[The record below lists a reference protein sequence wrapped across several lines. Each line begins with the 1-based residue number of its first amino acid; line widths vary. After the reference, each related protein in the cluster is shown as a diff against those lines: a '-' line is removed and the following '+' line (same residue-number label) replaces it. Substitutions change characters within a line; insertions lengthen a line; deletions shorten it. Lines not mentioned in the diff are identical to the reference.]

1 MNSKPIILIAAAALI
16 SATACDRDIES
27 TVQPQHVTFTLSF
40 DGAAAS
46 ATRATYDGL
55 TGVWEVGDEVYVYL
69 TSTDNVSYGP
79 YTFTPDA
86 AGERATFQAEITGI
100 PDGTRIASID
110 AYHYDNL
117 DAVAFDNG
125 TISYSLPAAADGT
138 LSYMTVSSYDYP
150 SGSEPAA
157 SEGGTI
163 DITEA
168 LTFTHCLSRIDIET
182 DIPNI
187 RDVTIGMVGGSFPS
201 SGRLDVAD
209 GVTTAAATTALLHA
223 TPSDNFQ
230 IGIIPVDFG
239 GDRKLRAVVVT
250 TDGEAYTREVT
261 VSAFEKAKR
270 YTLDLS
276 TGPGINSVTPVS
288 TEEALIKM
296 SNSDGGD
303 FVLTADITLQEI
315 PNIPGFKGSLDG
327 NGYKISLPETS
338 SVDASEAGIFGSIAN
353 DVTITNL
360 NVDAKTLTMNTRNG
374 GIIAGSVTSGTI
386 TLNNVHVTGTVTAS
400 QSGEG
405 DDNHIFAG
413 GLVGFVKN
421 GAYIAATNC
430 SFSGTITANQ
440 PQSIAE
446 YQYNSY
452 VGGIVGSVESGIEE
466 FKNDEYHGSEAGNP
480 EAGNPEAGKGSTI
493 TNCFVMNSTISNLL
507 GGKTDWPYLL
517 ERATEF
523 YTGGI
528 AGRCTGLIIEC
539 SVTNTKIS
547 GVRSDNGYRKM
558 IKPIL
563 GNDYYEHINNDNN
576 SYTNVTING
585 GEARTGIYKGSKAA
599 GTDTPSYEELQ

>member
-1 MNSKPIILIAAAALI
+1 MILAAAALMI
-16 SATACDRDIES
+16 TATACNKSEEPA
-27 TVQPQHVTFTLSF
+27 TQPQGVSFSLSF
-40 DGAAAS
+40 DGTTS
-46 ATRATYDGL
+46 PETRVAFEDDAL
-55 TGVWEVGDEVYVYL
+55 TGQWEDGDIVYVCL
-69 TSTDNVSYGP
+69 NSTKGTVYGP
-79 YTFTPDA
+79 FKATPDA
-86 AGERATFQAEITGI
+86 AGERASFTAEINDV
-100 PDGTRIASID
+100 PAGTKIAGID

-117 DAVAFDNG
+117 DEVKFADGAI
-125 TISYSLPAAADGT
+125 TYSLPASNNGT
-138 LSYMTVSSYDYP
+138 LSYLTVSSFDY
-150 SGSEPAA
+150 SVGSEP
-157 SEGGTI
+157 EVIDGGKI
-163 DITEA
+163 DINET
-168 LTFTHCLSRIDIET
+168 LTFTQRLA
-182 DIPNI
+182 
-187 RDVTIGMVGGSFPS
+187 
-201 SGRLDVAD
+201 RLDIKTDLSIKEITLSLTDAEFPTSASLNVAD
-209 GVTTAAATTALLHA
+209 DNTSATASASMIRINPAV
-223 TPSDNFQ
+223 DDYYQ
-230 IGIIPVDFG
+230 IGLVPVSFG
-239 GDRKLRAVVVT
+239 SGKTMKATVIT
-250 TDGEAYTREVT
+250 TNGEAYTREVT

-276 TGPGINSVTPVS
+276 LSTGSGLNEITAVS
-288 TEEALIKM
+288 TEEGLKEL
-296 SNSDGGD
+296 SGKSGN

-315 PNIPGFKGSLDG
+315 PNIPGFQGYLDG

-338 SVDASEAGIFGSIAN
+338 SVEASEAGIFGSIAN

-400 QSGEG
+400 QSEEG

-421 GAYIAATNC
+421 GAFIAATNC

-440 PQSIAE
+440 PKGLTAE
-446 YQYNSY
+446 SQYNSY

-466 FKNDEYHGSEAGNP
+466 FDNDEYHGS
-480 EAGNPEAGKGSTI
+480 EAGKGSTI

-507 GGKTDWPYLL
+507 GGGTYWPYVL

-528 AGRCTGLIIEC
+528 AGRCTGLIIDC
-539 SVTNTKIS
+539 SVTDTKIS

-563 GNDYYEHINNDNN
+563 GNDYYEHIYNDNN

-585 GEARTGIYKGSKAA
+585 EVRNGMYKGSKAA
-599 GTDTPSYEELQ
+599 GTDTPSYSDL

>member
-1 MNSKPIILIAAAALI
+1 MILAAAALMI
-16 SATACDRDIES
+16 TATACNKSEEPA
-27 TVQPQHVTFTLSF
+27 TQPQGVSFSLSF
-40 DGAAAS
+40 DGTTS
-46 ATRATYDGL
+46 PETRVAFEDEAL
-55 TGVWEVGDEVYVYL
+55 TGKWEAYDVVYVL
-69 TSTDNVSYGP
+69 LNSTEGTVYGP
-79 YTFTPDA
+79 YKATPDA
-86 AGERATFQAEITGI
+86 AGERASFTAEINNVTKGI
-100 PDGTRIASID
+100 KIAGID

-117 DAVAFDNG
+117 DEVKFADGAI
-125 TISYSLPAAADGT
+125 TYSLPASNNGT
-138 LSYMTVSSYDYP
+138 LSYLTVSSFDYP
-150 SGSEPAA
+150 DGSEP
-157 SEGGTI
+157 EVIDGGEI
-163 DITEA
+163 DINET
-168 LTFTHCLSRIDIET
+168 LTFTQRLA
-182 DIPNI
+182 
-187 RDVTIGMVGGSFPS
+187 
-201 SGRLDVAD
+201 RLDIKTDPSIKEITLSLTDAEFPTSASLNVAD
-209 GVTTAAATTALLHA
+209 DNTSATASASMIRINPAAV
-223 TPSDNFQ
+223 DDYYQ
-230 IGIIPVDFG
+230 IGLVPVSFG
-239 GDRKLRAVVVT
+239 SDKTMKAMVIT

-270 YTLDLS
+270 YTLDLREGS
-276 TGPGINSVTPVS
+276 GRNPVTPVS
-288 TEEALIKM
+288 TEEDLKAM
-296 SNSDGGD
+296 SKGD

-315 PNIPGFKGSLDG
+315 PNIPGFQGSLDG

-338 SVDASEAGIFGSIAN
+338 SVEASEAGIFGSIAN

-405 DDNHIFAG
+405 NDNHIFAG

-480 EAGNPEAGKGSTI
+480 EAGKGSTI

-539 SVTNTKIS
+539 SVTDTNIS

-585 GEARTGIYKGSKAA
+585 EVRNGMYKGSKAA
-599 GTDTPSYEELQ
+599 GTDTPSYSDLQ

>member
-1 MNSKPIILIAAAALI
+1 MILAAAALMI
-16 SATACDRDIES
+16 TATACNKSEEPA
-27 TVQPQHVTFTLSF
+27 TQPQGVSFSLSF
-40 DGAAAS
+40 DGTTS
-46 ATRATYDGL
+46 PETRVAFEDDAL
-55 TGVWEVGDEVYVYL
+55 TGQWEGDDIVYVCL
-69 TSTDNVSYGP
+69 NSTDKKVYGP
-79 YTFTPDA
+79 YEATPDA
-86 AGERATFQAEITGI
+86 AGERASFTAEINGV
-100 PDGTRIASID
+100 PAGTKIAGID

-117 DAVAFDNG
+117 DEVKFADGAI
-125 TISYSLPAAADGT
+125 TYSLPASNNGT
-138 LSYMTVSSYDYP
+138 LSYLTVSSFDY
-150 SGSEPAA
+150 SVGSEPEVID
-157 SEGGTI
+157 EGEI
-163 DITEA
+163 DINET
-168 LTFTHCLSRIDIET
+168 LTFTQRLA
-182 DIPNI
+182 
-187 RDVTIGMVGGSFPS
+187 
-201 SGRLDVAD
+201 RLDINTDLSIKEITLSLTDAEFPTSASLNVAD
-209 GVTTAAATTALLHA
+209 DNTSATASANMIRINPAV
-223 TPSDNFQ
+223 DNYYQ
-230 IGIIPVDFG
+230 IGLVPVSFG
-239 GDRKLRAVVVT
+239 SGKTMKATVIT
-250 TDGEAYTREVT
+250 TNGEAYTREVT

-270 YTLDLS
+270 YTLDLREGS
-276 TGPGINSVTPVS
+276 GRNPVTPVS
-288 TEEALIKM
+288 TEEALKAM
-296 SNSDGGD
+296 SDSDGD

-440 PQSIAE
+440 PKESIAE

-452 VGGIVGSVESGIEE
+452 VGGIVGSVESGIDQ
-466 FKNDEYHGSEAGNP
+466 FNNDTYQGSEAGN
-480 EAGNPEAGKGSTI
+480 GSTI

-507 GGKTDWPYLL
+507 DGDTDWPYAL
-517 ERATEF
+517 ERATEI

-539 SVTNTKIS
+539 SVTDTNIS

-585 GEARTGIYKGSKAA
+585 EAPRTGIYKGSKAA
-599 GTDTPSYEELQ
+599 GTDTPSYSDLQ

>member
-1 MNSKPIILIAAAALI
+1 MILAAAALMFT
-16 SATACDRDIES
+16 ATACNKSEEPA
-27 TVQPQHVTFTLSF
+27 TQPQGVSFSLTFEGTTS
-40 DGAAAS
+40 S
-46 ATRATYDGL
+46 ETRVVFEDDAL
-55 TGVWEVGDEVYVYL
+55 TGQWEKGDTVYVCL
-69 TSTDNVSYGP
+69 NSEEMVYGP
-79 YTFTPDA
+79 FIATADA
-86 AGERATFQAEITGI
+86 AGERASFTAKIDNVTPGTKITGI
-100 PDGTRIASID
+100 Y

-117 DAVAFDNG
+117 A
-125 TISYSLPAAADGT
+125 TIFQNNIIYSLPESNDGT
-138 LSYMTVSSYDYP
+138 LSYLTASSFKYP
-150 SGSEPAA
+150 DGSEPVVID
-157 SEGGTI
+157 GGEI
-163 DITEA
+163 DINET
-168 LTFTHCLSRIDIET
+168 LTFTQRLA
-182 DIPNI
+182 
-187 RDVTIGMVGGSFPS
+187 
-201 SGRLDVAD
+201 RLDIKTDLPIREITLSLTDAAFPTIASLNLVD
-209 GVTTAAATTALLHA
+209 DNTSVTESASMIRINPAV
-223 TPSDNFQ
+223 DDYYQ
-230 IGIIPVDFG
+230 IGLVPVSFG
-239 GDRKLRAVVVT
+239 SGKTMKATVIT
-250 TDGEAYTREVT
+250 TNGEAYTREVT

-276 TGPGINSVTPVS
+276 KGSGINPVTPVS
-288 TEEALIKM
+288 TEKDLKAM
-296 SNSDGGD
+296 SGSNGD

-315 PNIPGFKGSLDG
+315 PNIPGFQGSLDG

-338 SVDASEAGIFGSIAN
+338 SVEASEAGIFGSIAS

-440 PQSIAE
+440 PKESIAE

-466 FKNDEYHGSEAGNP
+466 FKNDEYHGSEAGN
-480 EAGNPEAGKGSTI
+480 GSTI
-493 TNCFVMNSTISNLL
+493 TNCSVMNSTISNLL
-507 GGKTDWPYLL
+507 DGETDWPYAL
-517 ERATEF
+517 ERATEI

-539 SVTNTKIS
+539 SVTDTNIS

-585 GEARTGIYKGSKAA
+585 EVRNGMYKGSKAA
-599 GTDTPSYEELQ
+599 GTDTPSYSDLQ

>member
-1 MNSKPIILIAAAALI
+1 MILAAAALMI
-16 SATACDRDIES
+16 TATACNKSEEPA
-27 TVQPQHVTFTLSF
+27 TQPQGVSFSLTFEGTTSPK
-40 DGAAAS
+40 
-46 ATRATYDGL
+46 TRVAFEDEAL
-55 TGVWEVGDEVYVYL
+55 TGKWETEDVVYVL
-69 TSTDNVSYGP
+69 LNSTDGTVYGP
-79 YTFTPDA
+79 YEAKPDA
-86 AGERATFQAEITGI
+86 AGERASFTVEINNVPAGTKITG
-100 PDGTRIASID
+100 ID
-110 AYHYDNL
+110 AYHYDKL
-117 DAVAFDNG
+117 DNVKFENG
-125 TISYSLPAAADGT
+125 TITYSLPASNSGAF
-138 LSYMTVSSYDYP
+138 SYLTVSSYDYP
-150 SGSEPAA
+150 GGSEPEAT
-157 SEGGTI
+157 EGGNI
-163 DITEA
+163 DINET
-168 LTFTHCLSRIDIET
+168 LTFTQRLA
-182 DIPNI
+182 
-187 RDVTIGMVGGSFPS
+187 
-201 SGRLDVAD
+201 RLDIKTDLSIKEITLSLTDAEFPTSASLNVANVAD
-209 GVTTAAATTALLHA
+209 DNTSATASASWIRINPAV
-223 TPSDNFQ
+223 DDDYYQ
-230 IGIIPVDFG
+230 IGLVPVSFG
-239 GDRKLRAVVVT
+239 SDKTMKATVIT
-250 TDGEAYTREVT
+250 TNGEAYTRKVT

-270 YTLDLS
+270 YTLDLREGS
-276 TGPGINSVTPVS
+276 GRKPVTPVS
-288 TEEALIKM
+288 TEGALIKM
-296 SNSDGGD
+296 SDSDGD
-303 FVLTADITLQEI
+303 FVLTADIPLTKI

-338 SVDASEAGIFGSIAN
+338 SVEASEAGIFGSIAN

-440 PQSIAE
+440 PKESIAE

-452 VGGIVGSVESGIEE
+452 VGGIVGSVESGIKE
-466 FKNDEYHGSEAGNP
+466 FDNDEYKGSEAGN
-480 EAGNPEAGKGSTI
+480 NPEEDKGSTI
-493 TNCFVMNSTISNLL
+493 TNCSVTNSTISNLL
-507 GGKTDWPYLL
+507 DGETDWPYLL

-539 SVTNTKIS
+539 SVTDTNIS

-585 GEARTGIYKGSKAA
+585 EVRNGMYKGSKAA
-599 GTDTPSYEELQ
+599 GTNTPSYSDLQ

>member
-16 SATACDRDIES
+16 SATSCDRDIES

-79 YTFTPDA
+79 YTFTPDT

-117 DAVAFDNG
+117 NAVTFDNG

-187 RDVTIGMVGGSFPS
+187 RDVTIGIVGGSFPS

-239 GDRKLRAVVVT
+239 GNRTLRAAVVT
-250 TDGEAYTREVT
+250 TDGKAYTREVT
-261 VSAFEKAKR
+261 VSQFARATR
-270 YTLDLS
+270 YTLQL
-276 TGPGINSVTPVS
+276 NAANL
-288 TEEALIKM
+288 TEATAIADEQAFTDI
-296 SNSDGGD
+296 SNGNYI
-303 FVLTADITLQEI
+303 LTADLTLTEI
-315 PNIPGFKGSLDG
+315 PH
-327 NGYKISLPETS
+327 
-338 SVDASEAGIFGSIAN
+338 
-353 DVTITNL
+353 IT
-360 NVDAKTLTMNTRNG
+360 D
-374 GIIAGSVTSGTI
+374 
-386 TLNNVHVTGTVTAS
+386 
-400 QSGEG
+400 
-405 DDNHIFAG
+405 
-413 GLVGFVKN
+413 
-421 GAYIAATNC
+421 
-430 SFSGTITANQ
+430 FSGTIDGNGHTIDISTAAATTSGQ
-440 PQSIAE
+440 GGIFATTTGDTSIRNMEIIAGDRE
-446 YQYNSY
+446 ATISEGGVLVGRLADGSTLSLDNIHASGNITASRDGDASHLFAGGIVGFVPSSSQINITNSTFTGSVTIDQTGTTGITFKNAY
-452 VGGIVGSVESGIEE
+452 VGGIVGCVETGVTDFSQTASYAGTTAGSASVISGCTVTDTALNNT
-466 FKNDEYHGSEAGNP
+466 NDGSYDAPLLDVSGSE
-480 EAGNPEAGKGSTI
+480 I
-493 TNCFVMNSTISNLL
+493 
-507 GGKTDWPYLL
+507 
-517 ERATEF
+517 
-523 YTGGI
+523 YTGAI
-528 AGRCTGLIIEC
+528 AGRCTGLITDC
-539 SVTNTKIS
+539 TVRNVVIS
-547 GVRSDNGYRKM
+547 AISEGDGTGRQARPIVGNDWYENSDNAR
-558 IKPIL
+558 
-563 GNDYYEHINNDNN
+563 NT
-576 SYTNVTING
+576 YTAVTING
-585 GEARTGIYKGSKAA
+585 NAAASGTYNGANIAGSVDNRYQ
-599 GTDTPSYEELQ
+599 TN

>member
-1 MNSKPIILIAAAALI
+1 MNSKTIILIAAAALI

-40 DGAAAS
+40 DGTTS
-46 ATRATYDGL
+46 PETRVAFEDEAL
-55 TGVWEVGDEVYVYL
+55 TGKWEADDVVYVL
-69 TSTDNVSYGP
+69 LNSTEGTVYGP
-79 YTFTPDA
+79 YEATPDA
-86 AGERATFQAEITGI
+86 AGERASFTAKISV
-100 PDGTRIASID
+100 PAGTKIAGID

-117 DAVAFDNG
+117 DEVKFADGAI
-125 TISYSLPAAADGT
+125 TYSLPASNNGT
-138 LSYMTVSSYDYP
+138 LSYLTVSSFDY
-150 SGSEPAA
+150 SVGSEP
-157 SEGGTI
+157 EVIDGGEI
-163 DITEA
+163 DINET
-168 LTFTHCLSRIDIET
+168 LTFTQRLA
-182 DIPNI
+182 
-187 RDVTIGMVGGSFPS
+187 
-201 SGRLDVAD
+201 RLDIKTNLSIKEITLSLTDAEFPTSASLNVANVAD
-209 GVTTAAATTALLHA
+209 DNTSATASASMIRIN
-223 TPSDNFQ
+223 PDVDDYYQ
-230 IGIIPVDFG
+230 IGLVPVSFDS
-239 GDRKLRAVVVT
+239 DKTMKATVIT
-250 TDGEAYTREVT
+250 TDGKAYTREVT

-276 TGPGINSVTPVS
+276 LSTGSGLNEITAVS
-288 TEEALIKM
+288 TEEGLKEL
-296 SNSDGGD
+296 SGKSGN

-315 PNIPGFKGSLDG
+315 PNIPGFQGYLDG

-338 SVDASEAGIFGSIAN
+338 SVEASEAGIFGSIAN

-400 QSGEG
+400 QSEEG

-421 GAYIAATNC
+421 GAFIAATNC

-440 PQSIAE
+440 PKGLTAE
-446 YQYNSY
+446 SQYNSY

-466 FKNDEYHGSEAGNP
+466 FDNDEYHGS
-480 EAGNPEAGKGSTI
+480 EAGKGSTI

-507 GGKTDWPYLL
+507 GGGTYWPYVL

-528 AGRCTGLIIEC
+528 AGRCTGLIIDC
-539 SVTNTKIS
+539 SVTDTKIS

-563 GNDYYEHINNDNN
+563 GNDYYEHIYNDNN

-585 GEARTGIYKGSKAA
+585 EVRNGMYKGSKAA
-599 GTDTPSYEELQ
+599 GTDTPSYSDL